1 MAERFKP
8 SRAGVINVW
17 DYVDEEWAFADGR
30 LALRGHNGSGK
41 TKALEVLFP
50 FVLDGVADS
59 RRLDPF
65 SGENRT
71 MKSNLLYRGQ
81 ESEYGYVWMEYC
93 RLPEGDDPPY
103 PPISGKSVSRG
114 DSPHPRPETVTLI
127 IGMRA
132 HRNSDGVRMS
142 FFVTGKRLGVD
153 FGLLSADSRPLT
165 ERQLRA
171 VLEPDAW
178 RRTATEYRDLV
189 DHRLFGLGRE
199 RYAQL
204 LDLLL
209 ALRRPLLAKD
219 LDPAKVSDTL
229 TAGLSPV
236 DEDLVQQAA
245 RDFENLAAVQ
255 KLFDDLM
262 AANAAV
268 AEFRAHYEAYLR
280 SHVRFALDRVQ
291 ARSDAAAD
299 HAERLNAAAAARRRA
314 AAAERAAEAHRE
326 ASRTE
331 GERLQGRLEGLRNS
345 EEYKAQ
351 GRIEDK
357 RRKVTARAAEVARQ
371 RAGVDSGRRRVAGL
385 AEEVAKLSRRAADS
399 RAAAARH
406 AAALAD
412 AAQRS
417 GIADD
422 GFGAI
427 DPGTTGGPG
436 TAGDPGDDLLTT
448 ARARVAARRD
458 DIGEIRRLLN
468 AIRDAR
474 AKRAYADQELARKA
488 AIHERQQQETETA
501 AARLAAARQAA
512 AESLSLWT
520 ARWAALEP
528 TPTSPGAPSLTVA
541 ASNFPGH
548 VITSDD
554 AATLAAALDRI
565 GEPGAASLSE
575 IYDGCVSDQQAAT
588 IAVRTSLDAA
598 LTEARRRLADLREE
612 RDAIA
617 AERDDAP
624 PSTDLRPASR
634 DDRPGAPLW
643 QLVRFAPDVP
653 DDAAAAIEGALYGA
667 GLLTAWVH
675 PDPALTATALQA
687 AEADGYLIP
696 TVPVASAQANSAQ
709 VTAQRTGKTL
719 ADVLVAEDQEHVP
732 SDVIVAVL
740 RSITLAEDIMA
751 AGSDI
756 PARPAATDQSRYP
769 VQPRDPNQPRARRA
783 LRPSLDGAFA
793 FTRADPSQPGDQRAL
808 RGLDYVFG
816 DAPARAAARP
826 PQEAKDK
833 AIPVIST
840 KAQFSYGV
848 HVGARPKAKPEYIGA
863 TNRAA
868 RRRERL
874 EEQDRNI
881 ARAQIQAHDTE
892 ADRNRARDLL
902 QDFRS
907 ARRELPDTGTIAREA
922 EQAGRQAA
930 LLAHAR
936 TEVASTRK
944 QVDEAIAEADAAT
957 RQLRHKAAER
967 RMPTQEDEVDAIAR
981 AAAEFENAAVALHG
995 ERVTLARAEEDLE
1008 ERTESLQR
1016 QREEHQEAE
1025 NAAAEAERLQA
1036 ALEEE
1041 FRTLEEAL
1049 QQDVQQVLAQIRET
1063 ERALSGAQGQYGE
1076 HDAMARREHDNVTA
1090 ADRDVSNER
1099 QALADAI
1106 GNLYEQ
1112 ASQFG
1117 EFTRPDLR
1125 PLVGVAAATPWPE
1138 STVWPAR
1145 ETASDT
1151 LAARLTASE
1160 DETPVDPV
1168 TEVKH
1173 TLPEGVVELIDAF
1186 TQATRGGRQVTEGTL
1201 KNTQDRMSVALKDFT
1216 DALAACEEDYRVD
1229 WEPGAVV
1236 TVHVIDDEG
1245 RKPVSVFARRIDERA
1260 KDQGILL
1267 EDRERKVLEDEL
1279 LAALA
1284 SQIHTRVVAA
1294 RDLTRNMNA
1303 DTRAKPM
1310 SSGISIGIRWAQSDK
1325 TDNLVPKFASAA
1337 QGVRETMTDARR
1349 AASRLLERD
1358 QPGPERLAELRGLI
1372 RDMIRGY
1379 RAAHPRAT
1387 YREALGAVL
1396 DYRSWHEFE
1405 LVLIT
1410 PGEGEQR
1417 LTRARHSVMSGGE
1430 KSAAI
1435 HLPLFAA
1442 ANALYCSAKPDCPR
1456 LIALDEAFVGI
1467 DERYKPDLFGLA
1479 VKFDLD
1485 LFMTGHDLWV
1495 TTATVPMIAHYDLYH
1510 DKVTRTT
1517 SALLLLVG
1525 RPAAH
1530 RRHSGLQGQRGPDH
1544 GTPGLPPDQAHA
1556 PGHGRDPL
1564 RPRPGPRP
1572 VRPRGRRRL
1581 TAPDGQE

>member
-1 MAERFKP
+1 MSERFKP
-8 SRAGVINVW
+8 TRAGVINVW

-81 ESEYGYVWMEYC
+81 DSEYGYVWMEFA
-93 RLPEGDDPPY
+93 RAGMPDTGMPDT
-103 PPISGKSVSRG
+103 GM
-114 DSPHPRPETVTLI
+114 PHPGTHGTGMPGSGPPDAGGPDIARLDTVTLV

-132 HRNSDGVRMS
+132 LRNSDGVRMS
-142 FFVTGKRLGVD
+142 FFVTGRRLGVD

-255 KLFDDLM
+255 RLFDDLM

-268 AEFRAHYEAYLR
+268 GEFRTHYEAYLR
-280 SHVRFALDRVQ
+280 AHVRFALDRVQ
-291 ARSDAAAD
+291 ARSDTAAD
-299 HAERLNAAAAARRRA
+299 HAERLAAAAVARRRA
-314 AAAERAAEAHRE
+314 AVAERAAEADRE

-331 GERLQGRLEGLRNS
+331 GERIGGRLEGLKNS

-357 RRKVTARAAEVARQ
+357 RREVAARAADVARQ
-371 RAGVDSGRRRVAGL
+371 RAGLDSGRRRIAGL
-385 AEEVAKLSRRAADS
+385 TEEVAKLSRRAADS

-422 GFGAI
+422 GFGPI
-427 DPGTTGGPG
+427 DPGDQGST
-436 TAGDPGDDLLTT
+436 GDPGSAHDSGITADPGDALLIA

-458 DIGEIRRLLN
+458 DIGAIRGLLE

-474 AKRAYADQELARKA
+474 AKRAYADQELARKQA
-488 AIHERQQQETETA
+488 TEQRQQSEADAA
-501 AARLAAARQAA
+501 AARLAQARAA
-512 AESLSLWT
+512 ADDALSAWT
-520 ARWAALEP
+520 ARWAAAEDVTAP
-528 TPTSPGAPSLTVA
+528 AAPSFAPA
-541 ASNFPGH
+541 AAPAAAAGLPGQ
-548 VITSDD
+548 VVTATD
-554 AATLAAALDRI
+554 AATLAAALDRA

-575 IYDGCVSDQQAAT
+575 IYDGCVSDRRAAAIT
-588 IAVRTSLDAA
+588 VRTQLDAA
-598 LTEARRRLADLREE
+598 LTEASRRLAGLRAE

-624 PSTDLRPASR
+624 ASTDLRPASR
-634 DDRPGAPLW
+634 EGRPGAPLW
-643 QLVRFAPDVP
+643 QLVRFAPGVP
-653 DDAAAAIEGALYGA
+653 DDTAAAIEGALYGA

-675 PDPALTATALQA
+675 PDPALTAAALAA

-696 TVPVASAQANSAQ
+696 VVPVHNAQ
-709 VTAQRTGKTL
+709 VTAAKTAKTL

-732 SDVIVAVL
+732 SDVIAAVL
-740 RSITLAEDIMA
+740 HSITLADEIMA
-751 AGSDI
+751 PGSDI
-756 PARPAATDQSRYP
+756 PE
-769 VQPRDPNQPRARRA
+769 QPLP
-783 LRPSLDGAFA
+783 
-793 FTRADPSQPGDQRAL
+793 ADPA
-808 RGLDYVFG
+808 RGAPRGTRGVDFVFG
-816 DAPARAAARP
+816 DVPGPGRLRSPGVPAGNTGPAVSAR
-826 PQEAKDK
+826 
-833 AIPVIST
+833 
-840 KAQFSYGV
+840 AQFSYGV
-848 HVGARPKAKPEYIGA
+848 HVGARPKTAPEYIGA

-868 RRRERL
+868 RRRARL
-874 EEQDRNI
+874 EAHGRLI
-881 ARAQIQAHDTE
+881 AQAETQAAATA
-892 ADRNRARDLL
+892 ADRAAAAELLDDFRRARG
-902 QDFRS
+902 
-907 ARRELPDTGTIAREA
+907 ELPDTGRIAKEA
-922 EQAGRQAA
+922 AGAASGAA

-936 TEVASTRK
+936 AEAGSAR
-944 QVDEAIAEADAAT
+944 QLVDEAIAEADART
-957 RQLRHKAAER
+957 RQLRHQAAER
-967 RMPTQEDEVDAIAR
+967 RLPGTSEEVDAIAR
-981 AAAEFENAAVALHG
+981 AAAEFENAATALHA
-995 ERVTLARAEEDLE
+995 ERRTLARAEGDARERAETLE
-1008 ERTESLQR
+1008 R
-1016 QREEHQEAE
+1016 QRAEHGEAE
-1025 NAAAEAERLQA
+1025 AAAGEAGRLQA

-1041 FRTLEEAL
+1041 FRSLEEAL
-1049 QQDVQQVLAQIRET
+1049 QQDVQQVLEQIRQS
-1063 ERALSGAQGQYGE
+1063 ERELRDAQNRYSE
-1076 HDAMARREHDNVTA
+1076 HDRKARREHDQLTA
-1090 ADRDVSNER
+1090 ADRDVANER
-1099 QALADAI
+1099 QALADAVAH
-1106 GNLYEQ
+1106 LHEQ
-1112 ASQFG
+1112 ARQFG

-1125 PLVGVAAATPWPE
+1125 PLVGVSAAGPWPE
-1138 STVWPAR
+1138 TAAWPPPPAASDELTAGLLGSDTPLDPVAAVSGTLPPSAR
-1145 ETASDT
+1145 ELLGAF
-1151 LAARLTASE
+1151 AA
-1160 DETPVDPV
+1160 
-1168 TEVKH
+1168 
-1173 TLPEGVVELIDAF
+1173 
-1186 TQATRGGRQVTEGTL
+1186 ATRGGRQVTEGTVR
-1201 KNTQDRMSVALKDFT
+1201 NSQDRLSAALKDFT
-1216 DALAACEEDYRVD
+1216 DALALCEEDYRVD
-1229 WEPGAVV
+1229 FDPGTPVI
-1236 TVHVIDDEG
+1236 VHVVDDEG
-1245 RKPVSVFARRIDERA
+1245 RKPVAAFALRIDERA

-1284 SQIHTRVVAA
+1284 GQIHARVVAA

-1303 DTRAKPM
+1303 DTRSKPM

-1325 TDNLVPKFASAA
+1325 V
-1337 QGVRETMTDARR
+1337 TDAQRQ
-1349 AASRLLERD
+1349 ASRLVDRD
-1358 QPGPERLAELRGLI
+1358 QPGPGRLAELRGVL
-1372 RDMIRGY
+1372 RDMIREY

-1387 YREALGAVL
+1387 YREALAAVL
-1396 DYRSWHEFE
+1396 DYRSWHSFE
-1405 LVLIT
+1405 LLLVT
-1410 PGEGEQR
+1410 PGEGEAR

-1442 ANALYCSAKPDCPR
+1442 ANALYGSAKDHCPR

-1517 SALLLLVG
+1517 SALLILWDGEQLLDASAGFSDNEALVTELLG
-1525 RPAAH
+1525 IRPT
-1530 RRHSGLQGQRGPDH
+1530 RHTPLGQDATLYVPALGPEPAD
-1544 GTPGLPPDQAHA
+1544 PD
-1556 PGHGRDPL
+1556 DE
-1564 RPRPGPRP
+1564 
-1572 VRPRGRRRL
+1572 
-1581 TAPDGQE
+1581 D

>member
-1 MAERFKP
+1 MSERFKP

-81 ESEYGYVWMEYC
+81 DSEYGYVWMEFA
-93 RLPEGDDPPY
+93 
-103 PPISGKSVSRG
+103 
-114 DSPHPRPETVTLI
+114 RPDETITLI

-132 HRNSDGVRMS
+132 QRNTDGVRMS
-142 FFVTGKRLGVD
+142 FFVTRKRLGVD

-255 KLFDDLM
+255 QLFDDLM
-262 AANAAV
+262 TANAAV

-314 AAAERAAEAHRE
+314 AAAERAAEADRE

-357 RRKVTARAAEVARQ
+357 RREVAARAAEVARQ
-371 RAGVDSGRRRVAGL
+371 HAGVDSGRRRVAGL
-385 AEEVAKLSRRAADS
+385 ADEVGKLARRAADS

-422 GFGAI
+422 GFGPV
-427 DPGTTGGPG
+427 DPGAT
-436 TAGDPGDDLLTT
+436 GDPETDLLAT

-458 DIGEIRRLLN
+458 DIGEIRRLLD

-474 AKRAYADQELARKA
+474 AKRAYADQELARKQ
-488 AIHERQQQETETA
+488 AIEQRQQSAAEAA
-501 AARLAAARQAA
+501 AARLLQARQAA
-512 AESLSLWT
+512 AESLAAWT
-520 ARWAALEP
+520 ARWD
-528 TPTSPGAPSLTVA
+528 TRTVTA
-541 ASNFPGH
+541 
-548 VITSDD
+548 TD
-554 AATLAAALDRI
+554 AGTLAAALDRI

-575 IYDGCVSDQQAAT
+575 IYDGCVADRQAAT
-588 IAVRTSLDAA
+588 IATRTSLDAA
-598 LTEARRRLADLREE
+598 LTEARRRLAELREE

-617 AERDDAP
+617 AEQDDAP

-634 DDRPGAPLW
+634 DDRAGAPLW

-653 DDAAAAIEGALYGA
+653 DDTAAAIEGALYGA

-696 TVPVASAQANSAQ
+696 MVPAASAQAARTQVTSSAQTNSAQ
-709 VTAQRTGKTL
+709 ATTPKTGKTL

-732 SDVIVAVL
+732 PDVIVAVL
-740 RSITLAEDIMA
+740 RSITLADDIMA
-751 AGSDI
+751 PGSDI
-756 PARPAATDQSRYP
+756 PARPVPREQPRYP
-769 VQPRDPNQPRARRA
+769 SQPRDPNQPKARRA
-783 LRPSLDGAFA
+783 LRPSLDSAFA
-793 FTRADPSQPGDQRAL
+793 FTRADPSQPGDQRGL

-816 DAPARAAARP
+816 DAPAFAAARP
-826 PQEAKDK
+826 VPGAADQSV
-833 AIPVIST
+833 PVITT

-863 TNRAA
+863 TNRTA
-868 RRRERL
+868 RRRARL
-874 EEQDRNI
+874 EQHDEDIR
-881 ARAQIQAHDTE
+881 QAAGQTRDTE
-892 ADRNRARDLL
+892 AGKDNAQALL
-902 QDFRS
+902 DDFRR
-907 ARRELPDTGTIAREA
+907 ARRELPLAGTIAREA
-922 EQAGRQAA
+922 EQTGRQAA

-944 QVDEAIAEADAAT
+944 HVDEAIAEADAAT

-967 RMPTQEDEVDAIAR
+967 RLPTQEDEVDAIAR
-981 AAAEFENAAVALHG
+981 AAAEFEHAAVALHG
-995 ERVTLARAEEDLE
+995 ERATLARAEEDLE
-1008 ERTESLQR
+1008 ERTESLER
-1016 QREEHQEAE
+1016 QRREHEEAE
-1025 NAAAEAERLQA
+1025 NAAAAAERLQA

-1049 QQDVQQVLAQIRET
+1049 QQDVRQVLEQLRET
-1063 ERALSGAQGQYGE
+1063 ERELRKAQGQYSEHDRKARGE
-1076 HDAMARREHDNVTA
+1076 HDSVTA

-1112 ASQFG
+1112 AGQFG

-1125 PLVGVAAATPWPE
+1125 PLVGVAAAAPWPE
-1138 STVWPAR
+1138 STVWPAH
-1145 ETASDT
+1145 EAASDT
-1151 LAARLTASE
+1151 LAARLTAGE
-1160 DETPVDPV
+1160 DENPVDPV
-1168 TEVKH
+1168 TEVKR
-1173 TLPEGVVELIDAF
+1173 TLPEGAVELIDAF
-1186 TQATRGGRQVTEGTL
+1186 SRATRGGRQVTEGTL

-1216 DALAACEEDYRVD
+1216 DALAACEGDYRVD

-1245 RKPVSVFARRIDERA
+1245 RKPVSVFAHRIDERA

-1310 SSGISIGIRWAQSDK
+1310 SSGISIGIRWTQSDK
-1325 TDNLVPKFASAA
+1325 I
-1337 QGVRETMTDARR
+1337 TDAQR
-1349 AASRLLERD
+1349 AASRLLDRD
-1358 QPGPERLAELRGLI
+1358 QPGPERLAELRAVL
-1372 RDMIRGY
+1372 RDMIREY

-1387 YREALGAVL
+1387 YREALAAVL
-1396 DYRSWHEFE
+1396 DYRSWHAFE
-1405 LVLIT
+1405 LVLVT
-1410 PGEGEQR
+1410 PGEGEAR
-1417 LTRARHSVMSGGE
+1417 MTRAKHSVMSGGE

-1442 ANALYCSAKPDCPR
+1442 ANALYSSAKDHCPR

-1495 TTATVPMIAHYDLYH
+1495 TTASVPMIAHYDLYH

-1517 SALLLLVG
+1517 SALLLLWDG
-1525 RPAAH
+1525 RQLIDATAGFKDNEALTTELLGFRPTRHTPLGTDATLYVPA
-1530 RRHSGLQGQRGPDH
+1530 LDPD
-1544 GTPGLPPDQAHA
+1544 PA
-1556 PGHGRDPL
+1556 DPE
-1564 RPRPGPRP
+1564 
-1572 VRPRGRRRL
+1572 
-1581 TAPDGQE
+1581 DDED

>member
-1 MAERFKP
+1 MSGVTAMGERFKP

-81 ESEYGYVWMEYC
+81 ESEYGYVWMEFL
-93 RLPEGDDPPY
+93 RARTGNPGTTGTP
-103 PPISGKSVSRG
+103 GA
-114 DSPHPRPETVTLI
+114 ETITLI

-132 HRNSDGVRMS
+132 HRNTDGVRMS

-314 AAAERAAEAHRE
+314 ADAERAAEADRDL
-326 ASRTE
+326 SRTE
-331 GERLQGRLEGLRNS
+331 GERLQGRLGGLKNS

-357 RRKVTARAAEVARQ
+357 RREVAARANEVARQ

-385 AEEVAKLSRRAADS
+385 AEEAAKLSRRAADS

-427 DPGTTGGPG
+427 DPGTTG
-436 TAGDPGDDLLTT
+436 DPHQDLLTT

-458 DIGEIRRLLN
+458 DIGEIRRLLD

-474 AKRAYADQELARKA
+474 AKRAYADQELARKQ
-488 AIHERQQQETETA
+488 AIEQRQQSEAEAA
-501 AARLAAARQAA
+501 AARLAEARQAA
-512 AESLSLWT
+512 AESLAAWT
-520 ARWAALEP
+520 ARWAATADIP
-528 TPTSPGAPSLTVA
+528 SPEAPSLAVV
-541 ASNFPGH
+541 ASNLPRE
-548 VITSDD
+548 VVTDD
-554 AATLAAALDRI
+554 DVATLAAALDRI

-575 IYDGCVSDQQAAT
+575 IYDGCVSDKQAAT
-588 IAVRTSLDAA
+588 IATRTSLDAA
-598 LTEARRRLADLREE
+598 LAEARRRLADLREE

-624 PSTDLRPASR
+624 PPTDLRPASR
-634 DDRPGAPLW
+634 EARAGAPLW
-643 QLVRFAPDVP
+643 QLIRFAPDVP
-653 DDAAAAIEGALYGA
+653 DDTAAAIEGALYGA

-696 TVPVASAQANSAQ
+696 TVPAGSAQ
-709 VTAQRTGKTL
+709 VTAFRTGKTL

-732 SDVIVAVL
+732 SDVVVAVL
-740 RSITLAEDIMA
+740 RSITLADDIMA
-751 AGSDI
+751 PGSDI
-756 PARPAATDQSRYP
+756 PARQE
-769 VQPRDPNQPRARRA
+769 PR
-783 LRPSLDGAFA
+783 
-793 FTRADPSQPGDQRAL
+793 
-808 RGLDYVFG
+808 RGLDYIFG
-816 DAPARAAARP
+816 DVPALASSSEPGSAAR
-826 PQEAKDK
+826 QA
-833 AIPVIST
+833 APVIST

-848 HVGARPKAKPEYIGA
+848 HVGARPKTTPEYIGA

-868 RRRERL
+868 RRRARL

-881 ARAQIQAHDTE
+881 ARAGTKARNAETE
-892 ADRNRARDLL
+892 LRKAEELL
-902 QDFRS
+902 DDFRR
-907 ARRELPDTGTIAREA
+907 ARRELPDTGTIAKAA
-922 EQAGRQAA
+922 ERAGRSAA

-936 TEVASTRK
+936 TEAGNAK
-944 QVDEAIAEADAAT
+944 NQVDEAIAEADAAT
-957 RQLRHKAAER
+957 RQLRHRAAER
-967 RMPTQEDEVDAIAR
+967 RMPTQEQEVDAIAR
-981 AAAEFENAAVALHG
+981 AAAEFENAAVALNT
-995 ERVTLARAEEDLE
+995 ERATLARAEEDLE
-1008 ERTESLQR
+1008 ERTESLER
-1016 QREEHQEAE
+1016 QRREHEEAE
-1025 NAAAEAERLQA
+1025 AAAAEAERFHE

-1049 QQDVQQVLAQIRET
+1049 QQDVQHVLEQIRQT
-1063 ERALSGAQGQYGE
+1063 ERELRNTQSQYSE
-1076 HDAMARREHDNVTA
+1076 HDRKARREHDNVTA

-1099 QALADAI
+1099 QALTDAI
-1106 GNLYEQ
+1106 GNLHEQ
-1112 ASQFG
+1112 ARQFG

-1125 PLVGVAAATPWPE
+1125 PLIGVTAATPWPE
-1138 STVWPAR
+1138 SSAWPAR

-1151 LAARLTASE
+1151 LAAGLISSE
-1160 DETPVDPV
+1160 APQDPV
-1168 TEVKH
+1168 AAVKH
-1173 TLPEGVVELIDAF
+1173 TLPGGVIELIDAF
-1186 TQATRGGRQVTEGTL
+1186 TVATRGGRQVTEGTL

-1245 RKPVSVFARRIDERA
+1245 RKPVSTFARRTDERA

-1325 TDNLVPKFASAA
+1325 I
-1337 QGVRETMTDARR
+1337 TDAQR
-1349 AASRLLERD
+1349 AASRLVDRD
-1358 QPGPERLAELRGLI
+1358 QPGPERLAELRGVL
-1372 RDMIRGY
+1372 RDMIREY

-1387 YREALGAVL
+1387 YREALAAVL
-1396 DYRSWHEFE
+1396 DYRSWHAFE
-1405 LVLIT
+1405 LLLIT
-1410 PGEGEQR
+1410 PGEGEAR
-1417 LTRARHSVMSGGE
+1417 LTRAKHSVMSGGE

-1442 ANALYCSAKPDCPR
+1442 ANALYSSAKDLCPR

-1495 TTATVPMIAHYDLYH
+1495 TTATVPMIAHYDLFH

-1517 SALLLLVG
+1517 SALLLLWDG
-1525 RPAAH
+1525 QQLIDATAGFKDNEALTTELLGFRPT
-1530 RRHSGLQGQRGPDH
+1530 RHTPLGTETTLYTPALGPDLE
-1544 GTPGLPPDQAHA
+1544 GEEDE
-1556 PGHGRDPL
+1556 DP
-1564 RPRPGPRP
+1564 
-1572 VRPRGRRRL
+1572 
-1581 TAPDGQE
+1581 A